1 MLLTVLFLGVCLLR
15 AADPEPDPEPE
26 GGNPDA
32 EVKRL
37 NTLAAKEPPETFT
50 KTRDAVVKKLR
61 AESERLIK
69 AGKTTRGVECADRAA
84 LIAALAKDSLYELGG
99 KTKVAELLEKAS
111 VNGKYHQLLRVIHLP
126 GDKAGYTEFRDY
138 GSYSGTSYAGYND
151 LPVGCWVYHY
161 PHWYIWKGPK
171 P

>member
-1 MLLTVLFLGVCLLR
+1 
-15 AADPEPDPEPE
+15 
-26 GGNPDA
+26 
-32 EVKRL
+32 
-37 NTLAAKEPPETFT
+37 
-50 KTRDAVVKKLR
+50 
-61 AESERLIK
+61 
-69 AGKTTRGVECADRAA
+69 
-84 LIAALAKDSLYELGG
+84 
-99 KTKVAELLEKAS
+99 
-111 VNGKYHQLLRVIHLP
+111 LLRVIHLP